1 DASTVFRE
9 AGGGASGRMPQPTEE
24 EASAGAPISAGS
36 GLFEGRGGAAQGST
50 QGPRTHAAFQAAAA
64 WESGEDLEDDGISVR
79 ASNAE
84 FQSLEDQRDP
94 FPDPRDRDPPS
105 IGGNDG
111 SGNSLGSSVRSG
123 PGEEPCPL
131 RAIILAALDK
141 VDLDDAPVA
150 RPTGIPF
157 FRRAPAAPPFEVPPL
172 RRLPVI
178 PGQLFG
184 PEAERALERRRQSSQ
199 APEAWGGRSGA
210 MGPPAPQPRRR
221 DMREP
226 RRHFRTATPAQF
238 AQRSHAV
245 AGAWRQPGV
254 EQAPPRGALEGPD
267 RSWRPPPEAEAG
279 GRGRSEGCRP
289 TAGRFSQRRLAY
301 WETHCKD
308 AWALRTMSQGYRLQF
323 RRRPPP
329 PLEVRVTPVT
339 EPARTAIL
347 LQEIKTL
354 LDIDVL
360 RVI

>member
-1 DASTVFRE
+1 
-9 AGGGASGRMPQPTEE
+9 MPQPCSGRRGDAPAEE
-24 EASAGAPISAGS
+24 CRSPRRKRPRLERPSRLEMDSLRAEVKQLKALLKAPEPTPA
-36 GLFEGRGGAAQGST
+36 L
-50 QGPRTHAAFQAAAA
+50 QAAAA
-64 WESGEDLEDDGISVR
+64 WESGEDLEDDGVSVR
-79 ASNAE
+79 ASNSE

-94 FPDPRDRDPPS
+94 FPHPRDREGDPPS

-111 SGNSLGSSVRSG
+111 SGNSLRSSVSSG

-131 RAIILAALDK
+131 CAIILAALAK

-150 RPTGIPF
+150 RPTGNPF
-157 FRRAPAAPPFEVPPL
+157 FRRAPAAPPFEALISDDCRQSL
-172 RRLPVI
+172 RSLPVT

-199 APEAWGGRSGA
+199 TPEAWGGRSGA

-221 DMREP
+221 DVREP
-226 RRHFRTATPAQF
+226 RRQ
-238 AQRSHAV
+238 
-245 AGAWRQPGV
+245 
-254 EQAPPRGALEGPD
+254 
-267 RSWRPPPEAEAG
+267 
-279 GRGRSEGCRP
+279 P

-308 AWALRTMSQGYRLQF
+308 VWVLRTMSQGYRLQF

-329 PLEVRVTPVT
+329 PSGVRVTPVT

-354 LDIDVL
+354 LDKKAIVVVPPHSQADGFYYFSL
-360 RVI
+360 REDPRDRT